1 MPPRS
6 HTDRETYLTYSRYMS
21 EPASDFPPPPY
32 SVQEVSTTQARK
44 DLAELV
50 NQAVYGHVHTIL
62 TRDGR
67 RLARI
72 IPEEDAWFYTPEWQE
87 KLARAQDDL
96 AEGRVKSFESMD
108 EMFADLETE
117 Q

>member
-1 MPPRS
+1 M
-6 HTDRETYLTYSRYMS
+6 T
-21 EPASDFPPPPY
+21 EPASEFPPPPY
-32 SVQEVSTTQARK
+32 TIQEVSTTQARK

-72 IPEEDAWFYTPEWQE
+72 IPEEDAWFYTPHWQE
-87 KLARAQDDL
+87 KFARAKDDV
-96 AEGRVKSFESMD
+96 AEGRTATFDSMD
-108 EMFADLETE
+108 DMFADLESGLETE
-117 Q
+117 R

>member
-1 MPPRS
+1 
-6 HTDRETYLTYSRYMS
+6 MS
-21 EPASDFPPPPY
+21 ETAPDFPPPPY
-32 SVQEVSTTQARK
+32 TVQEVSTTQARK

-72 IPEEDAWFYTPEWQE
+72 IPEEDAWFYTPGWQE
-87 KLARAQDDL
+87 KLAKAKDDV
-96 AEGRVKSFESMD
+96 AEGRTRTFESMD
-108 EMFADLETE
+108 DMFADLETE
-117 Q
+117 R